1 MKTSASGS
9 ADGPGPA
16 LFPAGTK
23 SLRLSK
29 TVSVRLNPM
38 EDAKRIGTIAIDT
51 RVGWTTSQPGT
62 GCTKPWVKIDPMG
75 WVCAEFLRPETKP
88 PHGQEVPY
96 LDRDEVVPGIYGKV
110 VAAGAILYEYDDPTK
125 PKPKPKGKKPKAK
138 ASDKANKKTDAPVTS
153 PTEVDGDGPSDP
165 TKPRMLPLKPVVG
178 SMNVRR
184 YAEITVA
191 GKQYWKVSDKNNEY
205 VLRSSIS
212 QHTPSPFVGAR
223 FGDDTGTNAP
233 LGFVWPRSGG
243 LYVWARR
250 KAVGGGVTRQLTK
263 RTAVA
268 IFETAN
274 DAAGKPAAY
283 RINESEWVDA
293 SALRMFTSPPLP
305 RGVGANERW
314 IDIDLDTQI
323 LVGFEGSLAVY
334 ATLVSSGGRETPTE
348 PGVYRMWKK
357 VSETDMNGL
366 NGEDPY
372 SVATVPWTQF
382 FSPEQGLAIHTAYW
396 HNDFGTVRSHGCINV
411 APQDARWL
419 YFWSDPQ
426 TPPGWSMSAGVLEQ
440 PGSIV
445 RVRSSKVPDP
455 PERGYAI
462 KVLEARMAGLQ
473 GGR

>member
-1 MKTSASGS
+1 MSDRTFSVMLGLLLWTGCGPTSSESPQPTPGTQVLTPTGGS
-9 ADGPGPA
+9 TKVPGPA

-29 TVSVRLNPM
+29 TVSVRLNPT
-38 EDAKRIGTIAIDT
+38 EDAKRIGTVAIDT
-51 RVGWTTSQPGT
+51 RVGWTTSQIGT
-62 GCTKPWVKIDPMG
+62 GCAKSWVKIEPMG

-125 PKPKPKGKKPKAK
+125 PKPKSKAK
-138 ASDKANKKTDAPVTS
+138 AKNPKASAGDKKAKNRDTPVTS
-153 PTEVDGDGPSDP
+153 PTYGEADAPNDP
-165 TKPRMLPLKPVVG
+165 AKPRMLPLKPIVG

-184 YAEITVA
+184 YAELTVA
-191 GKQYWKVSDKNNEY
+191 GKQYWKISDKNNEY

-212 QHTPSPFVGAR
+212 QHTPSPFIGAR

-263 RTAVA
+263 KTAVA

-293 SALRMFTSPPLP
+293 SALRIFTQAPLP
-305 RGVGANERW
+305 RGLGANERW

-323 LVGFEGSLAVY
+323 LVGFEGTQAVY

-357 VSETDMNGL
+357 VSETD
-366 NGEDPY
+366 
-372 SVATVPWTQF
+372 
-382 FSPEQGLAIHTAYW
+382 
-396 HNDFGTVRSHGCINV
+396 
-411 APQDARWL
+411 
-419 YFWSDPQ
+419 
-426 TPPGWSMSAGVLEQ
+426 
-440 PGSIV
+440 
-445 RVRSSKVPDP
+445 
-455 PERGYAI
+455 
-462 KVLEARMAGLQ
+462 
-473 GGR
+473 